1 MRPHRQNEPMFD
13 KLFDWM
19 KKNEPPEEAPPA
31 TGDLTPEAKQALVRE
46 WYAMLG
52 VPEGSDLATCRRAW
66 KQLLAKYHKDLIS
79 EDDDAQ
85 QEASRMTQRIN
96 EAYRGLQDELF

>member
-1 MRPHRQNEPMFD
+1 MFD

-19 KKNEPPEEAPPA
+19 KKNEPSKEAPPETA
-31 TGDLTPEAKQALVRE
+31 ELTPEAKQALIKN
-46 WYAMLG
+46 WYATLG
-52 VPEGSDLATCRRAW
+52 VPEGSDLGTCRRAW